1 MKNVTDLFSS
11 RLKKLRGNKN
21 QADVAKEIGIS
32 RGALSYYESGERKPD
47 INVLCSIADYYK
59 VSADYLLGI
68 SDTPTLSPEKKNIA
82 DSLGLSEASIDFLL
96 AFNKERKRTP
106 TGNFDTEP
114 TLADVCIRT
123 VNLLLENVE
132 DDKSL
137 MIQIAAYLFGTF
149 THFYDDD
156 TVSDENI
163 YRDSYELGLWDADL
177 GMPLPFTQD
186 IFSKAILMNIQ
197 ELLIDTRKYVQ
208 NNLLPERRTPPVSER
223 DLDLFD
229 EASQ

>member
-47 INVLCSIADYYK
+47 INVLYSIADYYK

-96 AFNKERKRTP
+96 EFNKERKRIP
-106 TGNFDTEP
+106 AGNFDTNP

-123 VNLLLENVE
+123 VNLLLEKVE

-137 MIQIAAYLFGTF
+137 IIQIAAYLFGTF

-177 GMPLPFTQD
+177 GMPLPFTRD

>member
-47 INVLCSIADYYK
+47 INVLYSIADYYK

-96 AFNKERKRTP
+96 EFNKERKRTP
-106 TGNFDTEP
+106 MGNFDTEP

-123 VNLLLENVE
+123 VNLLLEKVE

-137 MIQIAAYLFGTF
+137 IIQIAA
-149 THFYDDD
+149 
-156 TVSDENI
+156 
-163 YRDSYELGLWDADL
+163 
-177 GMPLPFTQD
+177 
-186 IFSKAILMNIQ
+186 
-197 ELLIDTRKYVQ
+197 
-208 NNLLPERRTPPVSER
+208 
-223 DLDLFD
+223 
-229 EASQ
+229 